1 MQTKSEKSTFIIQLF
16 FLYFVISDTQE
27 QLADAKE
34 QLAEKDKLIAS
45 QLAELERVNAELAKF
60 KNK

>member
-1 MQTKSEKSTFIIQLF
+1 M
-16 FLYFVISDTQE
+16 ISDTQE